1 MRIAAILV
9 VLTTSA
15 VAFADSPAYSNPPLK
30 PFTSVQDVCRTCSNG
45 PHFDTIKLRSGKTVH
60 AYVAAQNP
68 DFYFLMRFG
77 EFRAVGRPR
86 VASISRNPTRDKVPS
101 YPDQILFKDGTV
113 LGGKLKPPTTNKN
126 EFQIV
131 VPPQNKL
138 QSGTYVAIAE
148 VFQGGKLT
156 YSARAQKKK

>member
-1 MRIAAILV
+1 MRTVAILL

-15 VAFADSPAYSNPPLK
+15 VAYADGPGYSNPAFR
-30 PFTSVQDVCRTCSNG
+30 PFTSVQSVCSTCLND
-45 PHFDTIKLRSGKTVH
+45 PHFDTIKLRSGKTAH

-86 VASISRNPTRDKVPS
+86 VASITRNPTRDKVPS

-113 LGGKLKPPTTNKN
+113 LGGKLKAPTAAHDA
-126 EFQIV
+126 FQIV
-131 VPPQNKL
+131 VPPENKV
-138 QSGTYVAIAE
+138 QTGSYAAIAE

-156 YSARAQKKK
+156 YSASAKQK